1 MGLVHPNLKI
11 GWLLDRIGKV
21 DDQVVVDDVLVRG
34 NTLFTHDTGLDNIN
48 SCTVSPPG
56 ASNRRL
62 QQVGD
67 CIVIVLPVTSTS
79 LNSGCSALSLIIPT
93 MGGVSMADGAIH
105 ILLNELSLLIEI
117 DRGAHLD
124 LGSAL
129 TLHALA
135 LLVNVF
141 SVVAMG

>member
-1 MGLVHPNLKI
+1 MGLVHSYLKI
-11 GWLLDRIGKV
+11 GRLLDRIGKV
-21 DDQVVVDDVLVRG
+21 DDQIVVYDVLVRG
-34 NTLFTHDTGLDNIN
+34 NALFTLDSGFDNVN
-48 SCTVSPPG
+48 PCTVSPPG

-67 CIVIVLPVTSTS
+67 SIVIVLPVTSTS
-79 LNSGCSALSLIIPT
+79 LNSGCTALSFIFTT
-93 MGGVSMADGAIH
+93 MGSVSMTDGAVH
-105 ILLNELSLLIEI
+105 LLLNELTLLIEI

-141 SVVAMG
+141 CVVAMG